1 MPNATES
8 QEVLIE
14 VYEQLV
20 QLAKL
25 LGCKELTLIADG
37 REFKLEKSSD

>member
-14 VYEQLV
+14 VYELLRK
-20 QLAKL
+20 LAVL
-25 LGCKELTLIADG
+25 LKVDEVLLIADG
-37 REFKLEKSSD
+37 REFKLEQG